1 MAHHGS
7 NPFEGFSS
15 EELSKMGM
23 DEFRK
28 SMPKEQA
35 QRINEVLAAAKEPS
49 LGATGNFP
57 DGKLNASDEGEIMV
71 RIASIEDRVVIDF
84 GKPIHWVGFTK
95 EQAAQIAESLIK
107 HSK

>member
-7 NPFEGFSS
+7 NPFEGLSS
-15 EELSKMGM
+15 EELRKMGM
-23 DEFRK
+23 DEFVK

-35 QRINEVLAAAKEPS
+35 TRINEMLVDDQAKF
-49 LGATGNFP
+49 GATGNFP
-57 DGKLNASDEGEIMV
+57 DGKISEADEGEIMV
-71 RIASIEDRVVIDF
+71 GIVGIEDRVVINF

-95 EQAAQIAESLIK
+95 EQAKQIAESLIK